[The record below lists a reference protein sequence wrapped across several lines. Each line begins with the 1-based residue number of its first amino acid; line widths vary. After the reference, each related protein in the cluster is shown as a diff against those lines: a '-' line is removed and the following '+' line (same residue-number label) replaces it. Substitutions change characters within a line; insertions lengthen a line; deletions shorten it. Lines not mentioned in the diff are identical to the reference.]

1 MEAQASGT
9 SGSRHKATEDRDAVV
24 IRFAG
29 DSGDGMQLTGTE
41 FTRAS
46 ALYGND
52 LATFP
57 DYPAEI
63 RAPAGTL
70 AGVSGFQ
77 LNFSSRE
84 VFTPGDQPD
93 VLVAMNA
100 AALKTNVG
108 DLPSGGMLIVNTD
121 GFNDINLQKAGYK
134 QNPLNDSALLS
145 KYQVV
150 KIDIT
155 KQVQL
160 TLQDSGLSAKE
171 IAKCKNF
178 WALGLMMWLYNRPL
192 ENEERA
198 IREKFKKMPDV
209 AEGNVKALNAGWSF
223 GETTE
228 LFTSSYKVAPA
239 NIEKG
244 TYRNIEGN
252 EATAIGL
259 VTAAQLTG
267 LKLFYG
273 SYPITPASNILHYL
287 STYRGYDV
295 ITFQAEDEIAAVTSA
310 IGASFAGAI
319 GVTGT
324 SGPGVALKGEA
335 IGLAVMTELPLVIVD
350 VQRGGPSTGL
360 PTKTEQADLLQAAF
374 GRNSDS
380 PACVIAPLT
389 PSDCFWMALE
399 AVRIATKHMCPV
411 LYLSDGYLA
420 NGAEPWRIPALNE
433 LPKLNVEFR
442 TDKQGFFPY
451 LRNTETLAR
460 PWAIPGTPGLEHRIG
475 GIEKEDITGNISYD
489 PANHE
494 RMVRLRQEKIDRIAN
509 DIPLAQVEGDEEG
522 DLLLVGWGGT
532 SGALTAATKLLRGR
546 GHKVGHLQLRYI
558 CPLQK
563 NVEQILKSYSKV
575 LVCELNMGQLRMV
588 LRSRFLVDAVGY
600 NKIQGKP
607 FKVTEVV
614 AAAERVLAGE
624 TNLFGARVEAR
635 AVTAGMTMSGG
646 EG

>member
-1 MEAQASGT
+1 MEANT
-9 SGSRHKATEDRDAVV
+9 GSTARSKKSIEDREAVV

-29 DSGDGMQLTGTE
+29 DSGDGMQLTGME

-77 LNFSSRE
+77 VNISTNE

-108 DLPSGGMLIVNTD
+108 DLPAGGLLIVNTD
-121 GFNDINLQKAGYK
+121 GFNEINLQKAGIK
-134 QNPLNDSALLS
+134 TNPLNDPKLAAT
-145 KYQVV
+145 YQMV

-160 TLQDSGLSAKE
+160 ALQDSGLSAKE
-171 IAKCKNF
+171 IARCKNF

-192 ENEERA
+192 EPEERS
-198 IREKFKKMPDV
+198 IREKFKKNPEIG
-209 AEGNVKALNAGWSF
+209 EGNVKALNAGWSY

-228 LFTSSYKVAPA
+228 LFTSSYRVLPA
-239 NIEKG
+239 KIEPG
-244 TYRNIEGN
+244 TYRSIEGN

-259 VTAAQLTG
+259 VTAAQLAG

-273 SYPITPASNILHYL
+273 TYPITPASNILHYL

-310 IGASFAGAI
+310 IGASFSGAL

-335 IGLAVMTELPLVIVD
+335 LGLAVMTELPLVIVD

-360 PTKTEQADLLQAAF
+360 PTKTEQADLLQAMF

-380 PACVIAPLT
+380 PLCVIAPTT
-389 PSDCFWMALE
+389 PSDCFWTAIE
-399 AVRIATKHMCPV
+399 AVRIAVGHMCPV
-411 LYLSDGYLA
+411 MYLSDGYLA
-420 NGAEPWRIPALNE
+420 NGAEPWRIPTASE
-433 LPKLNVEFR
+433 LPKLKVEYR
-442 TDKQGFFPY
+442 TDPRGFFPY

-509 DIPLAQVEGDEEG
+509 DIPLATVDGDEEG
-522 DLLLVGWGGT
+522 ELLLVGWGGT
-532 SGALTAATKLLRGR
+532 AGALTSALRLMRGR
-546 GHKVGHLQLRYI
+546 GHKVGHLQLRYLS
-558 CPLQK
+558 PLQR
-563 NVEQILKSYSKV
+563 NIGDILKRYAKV

-588 LRSRFLVDAVGY
+588 LRSKFLVDAVGF

-624 TNLFGARVEAR
+624 SNLFGPRVEAK
-635 AVTAGMTMSGG
+635 AVTAGMSMVGG

>member
-1 MEAQASGT
+1 MAT
-9 SGSRHKATEDRDAVV
+9 KATEEREAVV

-70 AGVSGFQ
+70 AGVSGYQ
-77 LNFSSRE
+77 VNFSSRE

-108 DLPSGGMLIVNTD
+108 DLPAGGMLIVNTD
-121 GFNDINLQKAGYK
+121 GFNEGNLQKAGYK
-134 QNPLNDSALLS
+134 SNPINDTQLLS

-178 WALGLMMWLYNRPL
+178 WALGVLMWLYNRPL
-192 ENEERA
+192 EFEAKA
-198 IREKFKKMPDV
+198 IRDKFKKAPEI
-209 AEGNVKALNAGWSF
+209 AEANIKALNAGWSF

-228 LFTSSYKVAPA
+228 LFTSSYRVAPA
-239 NIEKG
+239 SIEKG

-259 VTAAQLTG
+259 VTAAQLAG

-310 IGASFAGAI
+310 IGAAFAGAI

-324 SGPGVALKGEA
+324 SGPGVALKGEG
-335 IGLAVMTELPLVIVD
+335 IGLAVMTELPLIIVD

-360 PTKTEQADLLQAAF
+360 PTKTEQADLLQAIF
-374 GRNSDS
+374 GRNSES
-380 PACVIAPLT
+380 PACVIAPTT
-389 PSDCFWMALE
+389 PSDCFHMAIE

-420 NGAEPWRIPALNE
+420 NGAEPWKIPDISE
-433 LPKLNVEFR
+433 LPHLKVEFR
-442 TDKQGFFPY
+442 KDRQGYFPY

-489 PANHE
+489 PDNHQ

-509 DIPLAQVEGDEEG
+509 DIPLATVDGDEEG
-522 DLLLVGWGGT
+522 DLLVVGWGGT

-546 GHKVGHLQLRYI
+546 GHKIGHLQLRYLS
-558 CPLQK
+558 PLQK
-563 NVEQILKSYSKV
+563 NVGEILKNYAKV
-575 LVCELNMGQLRMV
+575 MICELNMGQLRMI
-588 LRSRFLVDAVGY
+588 LRSRFLVDAVGL

-624 TNLFGARVEAR
+624 TNLFGPGVEAS
-635 AVTAGMTMSGG
+635 AVAAGMSMTGG

>member
-1 MEAQASGT
+1 MEAHAGGTKASQPK
-9 SGSRHKATEDRDAVV
+9 STEEREAVV

-29 DSGDGMQLTGTE
+29 DSGDGMQLTGME

-77 LNFSSRE
+77 VNFSSRE

-108 DLPSGGMLIVNTD
+108 DLPAGGMLIVNTD
-121 GFNDINLQKAGYK
+121 GFNETNLQKSGYK
-134 QNPLNDSALLS
+134 VSPLNDTALLS

-160 TLQDSGLSAKE
+160 ALQDSGLSSKE
-171 IAKCKNF
+171 IARCKNF

-192 ENEERA
+192 EPEERS
-198 IREKFKKMPDV
+198 IREKFKKNPDI

-228 LFTSSYKVAPA
+228 LFTSSYRVAPA
-239 NIEKG
+239 TIEKG

-259 VTAAQLTG
+259 VAAAQITG

-310 IGASFAGAI
+310 IGASFAGSI

-374 GRNSDS
+374 GRNSES
-380 PACVIAPLT
+380 PACVIAPTT
-389 PSDCFWMALE
+389 PSDCFWMAIE
-399 AVRIATKHMCPV
+399 AVRIAVKHMCPV

-420 NGAEPWRIPALNE
+420 NGAEPWRVPNVSE
-433 LPKLNVEFR
+433 LPKFKVEFAKE
-442 TDKQGFFPY
+442 KQGFFPY
-451 LRNTETLAR
+451 LRNSETLAR
-460 PWAIPGTPGLEHRIG
+460 PWAIPGTAGLEHRIG
-475 GIEKEDITGNISYD
+475 GIEKDDITGNISYD
-489 PANHE
+489 PQNHE

-509 DIPLAQVEGDEEG
+509 DIPLATVEGDEEG

-532 SGALTAATKLLRGR
+532 EGSLTAATKLLRGR
-546 GHKVGHLQLRYI
+546 GHKIGHLQLKYV

-563 NVEQILKSYSKV
+563 NVGDILKNYGKV
-575 LVCELNMGQLRMV
+575 LVCELNMGQLRMI
-588 LRSRFLVDAVGY
+588 LRSKFLVDAVGL

-624 TNLFGARVEAR
+624 TNLFGAPVQA
-635 AVTAGMTMSGG
+635 ATVTAGMTMAGG